1 MTWKI
6 ILNNGLYIL
15 FLFAI
20 ISCVSWFHLPKEK
33 GIVMKNA
40 LFFICLVLGL
50 TSEVFARPR
59 YYPSNNYQSKTYAYT
74 SDVSAGGSSSDQERC
89 QAEAN
94 YMAANNIT
102 GHVWGCI
109 GRFEGVGYG
118 SSPNCN
124 TCTPSGNMTP
134 TGDASAQGRN
144 GMWYRVRSWR

>member
-1 MTWKI
+1 MRVA
-6 ILNNGLYIL
+6 LVALMLCL
-15 FLFAI
+15 FVQGVAQ
-20 ISCVSWFHLPKEK
+20 
-33 GIVMKNA
+33 
-40 LFFICLVLGL
+40 
-50 TSEVFARPR
+50 ARPR
-59 YYPSNNYQSKTYAYT
+59 GGYTYSTPTRTYSYA
-74 SDVSAGGSSSDQERC
+74 SDHASGGSDQERC

-94 YMAANNIT
+94 YMAANGIR

-124 TCTPSGNMTP
+124 TCTPGGGMTL

>member
-1 MTWKI
+1 MRCKI
-6 ILNNGLYIL
+6 SLVVCLGFIA
-15 FLFAI
+15 F
-20 ISCVSWFHLPKEK
+20 SSVSY
-33 GIVMKNA
+33 GA
-40 LFFICLVLGL
+40 
-50 TSEVFARPR
+50 PR
-59 YYPSNNYQSKTYAYT
+59 YRRSQNYSTPNKTYTYT
-74 SDVSAGGSSSDQERC
+74 SSNSITNSGSDQERC

-109 GRFEGVGYG
+109 GSFEGVGYG

-124 TCTPSGNMTP
+124 TCTPSSRMTL

>member
-1 MTWKI
+1 MRRKS
-6 ILNNGLYIL
+6 
-15 FLFAI
+15 AI
-20 ISCVSWFHLPKEK
+20 VALMLSLALTNASYASPWGRRRNTNTYTPSTNSVSQSEK
-33 GIVMKNA
+33 VY
-40 LFFICLVLGL
+40 
-50 TSEVFARPR
+50 S
-59 YYPSNNYQSKTYAYT
+59 YT
-74 SDVSAGGSSSDQERC
+74 NSDTVSSGNSDQERC

-102 GHVWGCI
+102 GHVWGVI

-124 TCTPSGNMTP
+124 TCTPRSGMAL

>member
-1 MTWKI
+1 MFRKI
-6 ILNNGLYIL
+6 TLI
-15 FLFAI
+15 
-20 ISCVSWFHLPKEK
+20 
-33 GIVMKNA
+33 A
-40 LFFICLVLGL
+40 LIFVL
-50 TSEVFARPR
+50 TSNYAEAAPR
-59 YYPSNNYQSKTYAYT
+59 FRRKNYTNSNNVVQSNNNEKVYSYT
-74 SDVSAGGSSSDQERC
+74 SDSGNSGNSDQDRC

-124 TCTPSGNMTP
+124 TCTPGSGMTL